1 MSKLWFK
8 ANKIIPGG
16 NTLLSKRPQLWL
28 PKKWPTHF
36 LKAKDINVFD
46 EKNNKYTDCVFAV
59 GTNVLGYCNKNIDN
73 YVKKAIDKGVMS
85 SLNCKEEVE
94 FAEEMLKANKWA
106 GMVKFARGGGEANS
120 IAVRIARCNTKNT
133 NIAFCGYHGWH
144 DWYVS
149 SNLTSKKS
157 LDGHLIEGINIKG
170 TPNSFVNTSFPFK
183 YNDLEGLKKLISNRK
198 IGVIIMEVKRYI
210 EPKNDFLI
218 KVRDLCDKK
227 NIILIF
233 DECTTGFRENY
244 GGLHQNYK
252 VYPDIAMY
260 GKAIG
265 NGYAINAIVGKKE
278 LMLNSKDSFISS
290 TFWGERVGFAAGIAT
305 LREMKKTNSWK
316 IIKSQGQEIINKW
329 KRIAHQN
336 KIKIRILGIPSI
348 PTMVFET
355 NNLVY
360 KTLIAQEFLKHK
372 ILASNIFYVSTKHTS
387 KKLSNYFD
395 KLNDIFSIINKVQKG
410 DDIKKYLKSEIV
422 ESHFSRLN

>member
-1 MSKLWFK
+1 MSKLWLK

-46 EKNNKYTDCVFAV
+46 EKNNKYTDCIFAV
-59 GTNVLGYCNKNIDN
+59 GTNVLGYCNKNVDS

-94 FAEEMLKANKWA
+94 FSEEILKANKWA
-106 GMVKFARGGGEANS
+106 GMVRFARGGGEANS

-157 LDGHLIEGINIKG
+157 LDGHLIEGINVKG

-183 YNDLEGLKKLISNRK
+183 YNDLNGLKKLISNKK

-218 KVRDLCDKK
+218 KVRNLCNKK

-252 VYPDIAMY
+252 VCPDIAMY

-316 IIKSQGQEIINKW
+316 VIKSQGQEIIKTW
-329 KRIAHQN
+329 KRIAQQN
-336 KIKIRILGIPSI
+336 KIKISILGIPSI
-348 PTMVFET
+348 PTMIFEN

-395 KLNDIFSIINKVQKG
+395 KLNDIFSIINKIENG
-410 DDIKKYLKSEIV
+410 DEIKKYLKSEIV
-422 ESHFSRLN
+422 DSHFSRLN

>member
-157 LDGHLIEGINIKG
+157 LDGHLIEGINVKG

-183 YNDLEGLKKLISNRK
+183 YNDLEGLKKLISNKK

-387 KKLSNYFD
+387 RKLSNYFD

>member
-59 GTNVLGYCNKNIDN
+59 GTSVLGYCNKNIDN

-149 SNLTSKKS
+149 SNFTSKKS

-252 VYPDIAMY
+252 VCPDIAMY

-316 IIKSQGQEIINKW
+316 VIKSQGQEIIKTW
-329 KRIAHQN
+329 KRIAQQN
-336 KIKIRILGIPSI
+336 KIKISILGIPSI
-348 PTMVFET
+348 PTMIFEN

-387 KKLSNYFD
+387 RKLSNYFD

>member
-157 LDGHLIEGINIKG
+157 LDGHLIEGINVKG

-183 YNDLEGLKKLISNRK
+183 YNDLEGLKKLISNKK

-329 KRIAHQN
+329 KKIAHQN

-387 KKLSNYFD
+387 RKLSNYFD

>member
-157 LDGHLIEGINIKG
+157 LDGHLIEGINVKG

-183 YNDLEGLKKLISNRK
+183 YNDLEGLKKLISNKK

-329 KRIAHQN
+329 KKIAHQN

-387 KKLSNYFD
+387 RKLSNYFD
-395 KLNDIFSIINKVQKG
+395 KLNDIFSIINKVQRG

>member
-46 EKNNKYTDCVFAV
+46 EKNNKYTDCIFAV

-73 YVKKAIDKGVMS
+73 YVKKAINKGVMS

-157 LDGHLIEGINIKG
+157 LDGHLIEGINVKG
-170 TPNSFVNTSFPFK
+170 TPNSFINTSFPFK
-183 YNDLEGLKKLISNRK
+183 YNDLEGLKKLISNKK

-316 IIKSQGQEIINKW
+316 IVKSQGQEIINKW

-336 KIKIRILGIPSI
+336 KIKIKILGIPSI
-348 PTMVFET
+348 PTMVFEN

-387 KKLSNYFD
+387 RKLSNYFD
-395 KLNDIFSIINKVQKG
+395 KLNDIFAIINKVEKG
-410 DDIKKYLKSEIV
+410 DNIKKYLKSEIV
-422 ESHFSRLN
+422 KSHFSRLN

>member
-1 MSKLWFK
+1 MSKLWLK

-46 EKNNKYTDCVFAV
+46 EKNNKYTDCIFAV
-59 GTNVLGYCNKNIDN
+59 GTNVLGYCNKNVDS
-73 YVKKAIDKGVMS
+73 YVKKAINKGVMS

-94 FAEEMLKANKWA
+94 FSEEILKANKWA
-106 GMVKFARGGGEANS
+106 GMVRFARGGGEANS

-157 LDGHLIEGINIKG
+157 LDGHLIEGINVKG

-183 YNDLEGLKKLISNRK
+183 YNDLNGLKKLISNKK

-218 KVRDLCDKK
+218 KVRNLCNKK

-252 VYPDIAMY
+252 VCPDIAMY

-316 IIKSQGQEIINKW
+316 VIKSQGQEIIKTW
-329 KRIAHQN
+329 KRIAQQN
-336 KIKIRILGIPSI
+336 KIKISILGIPSI
-348 PTMVFET
+348 PTMIFEN

-395 KLNDIFSIINKVQKG
+395 KLNDIFSIINKIENG
-410 DDIKKYLKSEIV
+410 DEIKKYLKSEIV
-422 ESHFSRLN
+422 DSHFSRLN

>member
-1 MSKLWFK
+1 MEVTRNLTADVK
-8 ANKIIPGG
+8 
-16 NTLLSKRPQLWL
+16 
-28 PKKWPTHF
+28 F
-36 LKAKDINVFD
+36 LKFIR
-46 EKNNKYTDCVFAV
+46 
-59 GTNVLGYCNKNIDN
+59 
-73 YVKKAIDKGVMS
+73 
-85 SLNCKEEVE
+85 KE
-94 FAEEMLKANKWA
+94 
-106 GMVKFARGGGEANS
+106 
-120 IAVRIARCNTKNT
+120 C
-133 NIAFCGYHGWH
+133 
-144 DWYVS
+144 
-149 SNLTSKKS
+149 
-157 LDGHLIEGINIKG
+157 
-170 TPNSFVNTSFPFK
+170 
-183 YNDLEGLKKLISNRK
+183 SNR
-198 IGVIIMEVKRYI
+198 
-210 EPKNDFLI
+210 
-218 KVRDLCDKK
+218 

-316 IIKSQGQEIINKW
+316 IIKSQGQKIIKTW
-329 KRIAHQN
+329 KKIAHQN
-336 KIKIRILGIPSI
+336 KIKIRVLGIPSI
-348 PTMVFET
+348 PTMIFEN

-360 KTLIAQEFLKHK
+360 KTLIAQEFFKHK

-395 KLNDIFSIINKVQKG
+395 KCNDIFATISKIEKG

-422 ESHFSRLN
+422 DSHFSRLN

>member
-1 MSKLWFK
+1 MSKLWLK

-46 EKNNKYTDCVFAV
+46 EKNNKYTDCIFAV
-59 GTNVLGYCNKNIDN
+59 GTNVLGYCNKNVDS
-73 YVKKAIDKGVMS
+73 YVKKAINKGVMS

-94 FAEEMLKANKWA
+94 FSEEILKANKWA
-106 GMVKFARGGGEANS
+106 GMVRFARGGGEANS

-157 LDGHLIEGINIKG
+157 LDGHLIEGINVKG

-183 YNDLEGLKKLISNRK
+183 YNDLNGLKKLISNKK

-218 KVRDLCDKK
+218 KVRNLCNKK

-387 KKLSNYFD
+387 RKLSNYFD

>member
-1 MSKLWFK
+1 MSKLWNK

-36 LKAKDINVFD
+36 TKAKDINVFD
-46 EKNNKYTDCVFAV
+46 EKNNKYTDCIFAV
-59 GTNVLGYCNKNIDN
+59 GTNVLGYSNKNVDN
-73 YVKKAIDKGVMS
+73 YVKKVINNGVMS

-94 FAEEMLKANKWA
+94 FAEEILKANKWA
-106 GMVKFARGGGEANS
+106 GMVRFARGGGEANS

-157 LDGHLIEGINIKG
+157 LDGHLIEGINVKG

-183 YNDLEGLKKLISNRK
+183 YNDLKSLKKLISNKK

-210 EPKNDFLI
+210 EPKDDFLT
-218 KVRDLCDKK
+218 KVRNLCNKK

-316 IIKSQGQEIINKW
+316 IIKSQGQKIIKTW
-329 KRIAHQN
+329 KKIAHQN
-336 KIKIRILGIPSI
+336 KIKIRVLGIPSI
-348 PTMVFET
+348 PTMIFEN

-360 KTLIAQEFLKHK
+360 KTLIAQEFFKHK

-395 KLNDIFSIINKVQKG
+395 KCNDIFATISKIEKG

-422 ESHFSRLN
+422 DSHFSRLN

>member
-1 MSKLWFK
+1 MSKYWSK

-46 EKNNKYTDCVFAV
+46 EKNNKYTDCLFAV
-59 GTNVLGYCNKNIDN
+59 GTNVLGYGNKNVDS
-73 YVKKAIDKGVMS
+73 YVKKAINKGVMS
-85 SLNCKEEVE
+85 SLNCTEEVE
-94 FAEEMLKANKWA
+94 FAEEILNANKWA
-106 GMVKFARGGGEANS
+106 GMVKFARGGGEANA
-120 IAVRIARCNTKNT
+120 IAIRIARCNTKNT

-157 LDGHLIEGINIKG
+157 LDGHLIEGINVKG
-170 TPNSFVNTSFPFK
+170 IPNSFVNTSYSFK
-183 YNDLEGLKKLISNRK
+183 YNDLKGLEKLISNKK

-210 EPKNDFLI
+210 EPKNDFLN
-218 KVRDLCDKK
+218 KVRSLCDKK

-316 IIKSQGQEIINKW
+316 VIKSQGQEIIKVW
-329 KRIAHQN
+329 KKIAHQN
-336 KIKIRILGIPSI
+336 KIKISILGIPSI
-348 PTMVFET
+348 PTMIFEN
-355 NNLVY
+355 NNLAY

-395 KLNDIFSIINKVQKG
+395 KLNDIFSIINKIEKG
-410 DDIKKYLKSEIV
+410 GEIRKYLNSEIV
-422 ESHFSRLN
+422 DSHFSRLN

>member
-16 NTLLSKRPQLWL
+16 NTLISKRPQLWL

-85 SLNCKEEVE
+85 SLNCKEEIL
-94 FAEEMLKANKWA
+94 FAEEILKANKWA

-157 LDGHLIEGINIKG
+157 LDGHLIEGINVKG

-183 YNDLEGLKKLISNRK
+183 YNDLDGLKKLISNKK

-210 EPKNDFLI
+210 EPKNDFLKKI
-218 KVRDLCDKK
+218 RDLCDKK

-336 KIKIRILGIPSI
+336 KVKIRILGIPSI

-372 ILASNIFYVSTKHTS
+372 ILASNIFYVSTKHTNR
-387 KKLSNYFD
+387 KLSNYFD
-395 KLNDIFSIINKVQKG
+395 KLNDIFLIINKVEKG

>member
-46 EKNNKYTDCVFAV
+46 EKNNKYTDCIFAV
-59 GTNVLGYCNKNIDN
+59 GTNVLGYCNKNVDS
-73 YVKKAIDKGVMS
+73 YVKKAINKGVMS

-94 FAEEMLKANKWA
+94 FSEEILKANKWA
-106 GMVKFARGGGEANS
+106 GMVRFARGGGEANS

-157 LDGHLIEGINIKG
+157 LDGHLIEGINVKG

-183 YNDLEGLKKLISNRK
+183 YNDLNGLKKLISNKK

-218 KVRDLCDKK
+218 KVRNLCNKK

-252 VYPDIAMY
+252 VCPDIAMY

-316 IIKSQGQEIINKW
+316 VIKSQGQEIIKTW
-329 KRIAHQN
+329 KRIAQQN
-336 KIKIRILGIPSI
+336 KIKISILGIPSI
-348 PTMVFET
+348 PTMIFEN

-387 KKLSNYFD
+387 RKLSNYFD

>member
-157 LDGHLIEGINIKG
+157 LDGHLIEGINVKG

-183 YNDLEGLKKLISNRK
+183 YNDLEGLKKLISNKK

-210 EPKNDFLI
+210 EPKNDFLV

-329 KRIAHQN
+329 KKIAHQN

-387 KKLSNYFD
+387 RKLSNYFD
-395 KLNDIFSIINKVQKG
+395 KLNDIFSIINKVQRG

>member
-1 MSKLWFK
+1 MSKLWLK

-46 EKNNKYTDCVFAV
+46 EKNNKYTDCIFAV
-59 GTNVLGYCNKNIDN
+59 GTNVLGYCNKNVDS
-73 YVKKAIDKGVMS
+73 YVKKAINKGVMS

-94 FAEEMLKANKWA
+94 FSEEILKANKWA
-106 GMVKFARGGGEANS
+106 GMVRFARGGGEANS

-157 LDGHLIEGINIKG
+157 LDGHLIEGINAKG

-183 YNDLEGLKKLISNRK
+183 YNDLNGLKKLISNKK

-218 KVRDLCDKK
+218 KVRNLCNKK

-252 VYPDIAMY
+252 VCPDIAMY

-316 IIKSQGQEIINKW
+316 VIKSQGQEIIKTW
-329 KRIAHQN
+329 KRIAQQN
-336 KIKIRILGIPSI
+336 KIKISILGIPSI
-348 PTMVFET
+348 PTMIFEN

-395 KLNDIFSIINKVQKG
+395 KLNDIFSIINKIENG
-410 DDIKKYLKSEIV
+410 DEIKKYLKSEIV
-422 ESHFSRLN
+422 DSHFSRLN

>member
-16 NTLLSKRPQLWL
+16 NTLISKRPQLWL

-85 SLNCKEEVE
+85 SLNCKEEIL
-94 FAEEMLKANKWA
+94 FAEEILKANKWA

-157 LDGHLIEGINIKG
+157 LDGHLIEGINVKG

-183 YNDLEGLKKLISNRK
+183 YNDLDGLKKLISNKK

-210 EPKNDFLI
+210 EPKNDFLK

-316 IIKSQGQEIINKW
+316 IIKSQGQKIINKW

-336 KIKIRILGIPSI
+336 KVKIRILGIPSI

-372 ILASNIFYVSTKHTS
+372 ILASNIFYVSTKHTTR
-387 KKLSNYFD
+387 KLSNYFD
-395 KLNDIFSIINKVQKG
+395 KLNDIFSIINKVEKG

>member
-387 KKLSNYFD
+387 RKLSNYFD

>member
-157 LDGHLIEGINIKG
+157 LDGHLIEGINVKG

-183 YNDLEGLKKLISNRK
+183 YNDLEGLKKLISNKK

-210 EPKNDFLI
+210 EPKNDFLV

-336 KIKIRILGIPSI
+336 KIKIKILGIPSI

-387 KKLSNYFD
+387 RKLSNYFD

>member
-157 LDGHLIEGINIKG
+157 LDGHLIEGINVKG

-183 YNDLEGLKKLISNRK
+183 YNDLEGLKKLISNKK

-387 KKLSNYFD
+387 RKLSNYFD
-395 KLNDIFSIINKVQKG
+395 KLNDIFLIINKVQKG